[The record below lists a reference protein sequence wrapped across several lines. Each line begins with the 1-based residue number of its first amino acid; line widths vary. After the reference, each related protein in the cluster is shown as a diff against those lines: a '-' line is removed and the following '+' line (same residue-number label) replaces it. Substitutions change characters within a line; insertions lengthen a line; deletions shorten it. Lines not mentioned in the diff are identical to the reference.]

1 MDAGLAI
8 CYLSR
13 HHDDQTVGLDKDG
26 DRSPR
31 DFSYVCVIIN
41 CTYCNFTLMCSYVS
55 WKQSYGRD
63 CAHGKKELTIRG
75 MFSNKHKTC
84 ALSHTYAGR
93 EVLVRYKTWW
103 QFSSDT
109 TQVRANN
116 VSTKSYP
123 QAALP
128 ASQHDEDS
136 PSLSFA
142 MSGAITISTSSA

>member
-1 MDAGLAI
+1 MDAGPAI

-13 HHDDQTVGLDKDG
+13 HHDDQTVGLIKDG
-26 DRSPR
+26 DFALHRRSPR

-41 CTYCNFTLMCSYVS
+41 CTYCFFTLMCSYPGSKVMDAIVHMGCS
-55 WKQSYGRD
+55 R
-63 CAHGKKELTIRG
+63 TNI
-75 MFSNKHKTC
+75 KTC

-93 EVLVRYKTWW
+93 GVLASTHKTW
-103 QFSSDT
+103 QLFPDT
-109 TQVRANN
+109 TQVRANKA
-116 VSTKSYP
+116 STKSYP

-142 MSGAITISTSSA
+142 MLGAITISTSSA